1 MVTRSKVGVF
11 KQKTYNVAVDASCY
25 LAASNPTTSKVAL
38 KNLKWVQA
46 MKEKFKALEANNTWT
61 LITSSSTSLSLN
73 LAQSPNLSPSP
84 HFSQSRKPLS
94 VTDGFESDKSMNLT
108 DKEAPIESSSS
119 STSSLERLNEGLSLF
134 DAILIVPMFQITWT
148 FFSIFSAL
156 HNTTLLMHLQFLSCL
171 WCHQSMQAF
180 EETRL
185 TEQRSSPS
193 EMLANVDSYDEI
205 SRILK
210 VYEEGSWQMVNLQ
223 KLNITFNP
231 NVSSALRAEIPAV
244 FEVGNAQTY
253 DKYIG
258 LSTLGCKN
266 KKENL

>member
-1 MVTRSKVGVF
+1 
-11 KQKTYNVAVDASCY
+11 
-25 LAASNPTTSKVAL
+25 
-38 KNLKWVQA
+38 
-46 MKEKFKALEANNTWT
+46 
-61 LITSSSTSLSLN
+61 
-73 LAQSPNLSPSP
+73 
-84 HFSQSRKPLS
+84 
-94 VTDGFESDKSMNLT
+94 MNLT

-193 EMLANVDSYDEI
+193 EMLSEVFLGERLTNEKREVEEGNLKEKMVLSHCKVSVRKWRRAARKDQFHKGLTWNNRRMGERNVQERLDRYFASEIWMELFSDANVKYLGYNNSDHRPI
-205 SRILK
+205 A
-210 VYEEGSWQMVNLQ
+210 
-223 KLNITFNP
+223 LNTRGTRKAFMG
-231 NVSSALRAEIPAV
+231 RD
-244 FEVGNAQTY
+244 G
-253 DKYIG
+253 
-258 LSTLGCKN
+258 
-266 KKENL
+266 